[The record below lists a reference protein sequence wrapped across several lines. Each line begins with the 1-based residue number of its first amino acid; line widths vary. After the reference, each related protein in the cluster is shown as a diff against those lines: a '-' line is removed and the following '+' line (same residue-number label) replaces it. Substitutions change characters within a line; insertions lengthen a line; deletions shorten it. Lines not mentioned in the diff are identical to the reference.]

1 MQNMFN
7 ILLKKEM
14 GKFLFLKICHK
25 VFKKRLLIFHIGSFY
40 KKSFNRQIDLL
51 ASKTLNITSKT
62 CTLCFTFQE
71 K

>member
-40 KKSFNRQIDLL
+40 KKSFNRHRSISIKDLEHY
-51 ASKTLNITSKT
+51 
-62 CTLCFTFQE
+62 F
-71 K
+71 